1 MPLRDLRKASPSSK
15 SILMDFSC
23 SRTSSM
29 SCLVMSLNGYAPE
42 NTLNAVSLST
52 PPDMVMAMS
61 WLATTD
67 SGHGLPFQNS
77 SSLESHLLAMTRAS
91 ATSSGAVAMILALM
105 CSPILWPARPA
116 LWIMRDTCLGELYWM
131 TMSVDPTSIPSSRD
145 DVHIS
150 AFISPLLKRSS
161 MSMRFSL
168 DRDPWCTSID
178 IDSSHRW

>member
-1 MPLRDLRKASPSSK
+1 MPLRDLRKESPSSN
-15 SILMDFSC
+15 SILIDLSC
-23 SRTSSM
+23 SSTSST
-29 SCLVMSLNGYAPE
+29 SCRVMSPNGYAPE

-61 WLATTD
+61 WLATTE
-67 SGHGLPFQNS
+67 SGHGLPSQNS
-77 SSLESHLLAMTRAS
+77 SSLESHRLAMTRAS
-91 ATSSGAVAMILALM
+91 ATSSGAVAMIFALM
-105 CSPILWPARPA
+105 CSPILCPARPA

-131 TMSVDPTSIPSSRD
+131 TMSVEPTSIPSSSD

-150 AFISPLLKRSS
+150 DLISPFLKRSS